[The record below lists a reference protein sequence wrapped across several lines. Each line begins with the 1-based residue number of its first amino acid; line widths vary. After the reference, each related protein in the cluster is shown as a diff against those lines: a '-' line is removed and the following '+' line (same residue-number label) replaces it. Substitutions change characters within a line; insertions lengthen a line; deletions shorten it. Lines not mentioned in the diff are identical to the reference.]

1 VIGEKESKNLD
12 SVLLSHCTVKR
23 RIIDLSV
30 DILEQIVNQVKKSIF
45 YSMHL
50 DECTDIVTQQ
60 QLSVFIQYV
69 GNDEVSEDLL
79 FCKVCSGILKVKLR
93 FVPMV
98 KQHVLAK
105 SRDKSMTK
113 R

>member
-1 VIGEKESKNLD
+1 
-12 SVLLSHCTVKR
+12 VKR